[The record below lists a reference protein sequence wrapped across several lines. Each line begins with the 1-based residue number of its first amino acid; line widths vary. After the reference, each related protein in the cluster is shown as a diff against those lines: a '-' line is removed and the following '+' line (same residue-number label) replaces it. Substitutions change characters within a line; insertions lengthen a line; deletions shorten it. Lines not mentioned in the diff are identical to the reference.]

1 MALSTPTASPAV
13 VIREI
18 DLSGTV
24 PNVQSTTG
32 AAVGN
37 FRWGPVDERTL
48 VADESGLV
56 SVFASPNEDNA
67 VDFLSAAY
75 FLKYSNSLYVVRGN
89 NGGFNAHSATAKLP
103 RNITGFDSDGLGNI
117 VDSADRVGVLVKNED
132 HWNTAVKS
140 ALGSGDQQSSG
151 TWVAKYPGVLGN
163 ALSVSWCPAS
173 SNDSAFAGWT
183 YADEFDGAPG
193 TSDYATKY
201 NASNDEVHV
210 VVIDRTG
217 AFSGTPGTVIE
228 TFPYVSVAKGAVT
241 QDGSPNFISDVLNN
255 GSSYIW
261 NSYFGDDSA
270 FGATELNLGV
280 HWGKTPSVDSAVN
293 YIAGVDGTWDNDVV
307 TVSLGGGVNSS
318 ALTTSNIATAFDLFE
333 DKETVT
339 VDFLIAP
346 QQSSQTDAV
355 TVTNDLVSIAA
366 ARKDCVVCAS
376 PGRAAIINN
385 TNQVTDTIAFANAT
399 TRSSYLILDNNYF
412 KVFDKYNDQ
421 YVYIPAASSTAGLCA
436 ATDRDAAP
444 WFSPA
449 GQRRGNYLGITDIAA
464 NPNKTQRDELYKAS
478 VNPIANIP
486 GSGII
491 LFGDKTHL
499 GRPSAFDR
507 INVRRLFL
515 VLERAI
521 AEAAKNIMFE
531 INDEFTRAEF
541 VNIIEPVLREVKGR
555 RGITDFRVVADETN
569 NTAEVVD
576 RNEFIASIF
585 IKPARS
591 INFVTLNFV
600 AVRTG
605 VDFDEVVGVV

>member
-13 VIREI
+13 VVREI

-37 FRWGPVDERTL
+37 FRWGPVEERTL

-56 SVFASPNEDNA
+56 SVFAAPNEDNA

-75 FLKYSNSLYVVRGN
+75 FLKYSNSLFVVRGN
-89 NGGFNAHSATAKLP
+89 NGGLNAHSATTKLP
-103 RNITGFDSDGLGNI
+103 LGDSDGAGNPT
-117 VDSADRVGVLVKNED
+117 DSADRVGVLVKNET
-132 HWNTAVKS
+132 HWTDTVKS
-140 ALGSGDQQSSG
+140 ALGSTSGKQSTG
-151 TWVAKYPGVLGN
+151 TWVAKYPGTLGS
-163 ALSVSWCPAS
+163 ALSVSFCPAS
-173 SNDSAFAGWT
+173 SNDSAFDAWSYNT
-183 YADEFDGAPG
+183 NFDGAPG
-193 TSDYATKY
+193 TSSYATKY
-201 NASNDEVHV
+201 NATNDEVHV
-210 VVIDRTG
+210 AVIDRTG
-217 AFSGTPGTVIE
+217 ELSGTPGSVLE
-228 TFPYVSVAKGAVT
+228 VFPYLSVAKGAVT
-241 QDGSPNFISDVLNN
+241 DDGSPNYISDVLNN
-255 GSSYIW
+255 GSNYIW
-261 NSYFGDDSA
+261 NSYFGDDSNFA
-270 FGATELNLGV
+270 ADQLNLGV
-280 HWGKTPSVDSAVN
+280 HWGKTPSVDSALS
-293 YIAGVDGTWDNDVV
+293 YIDGVDGVWDNAVA
-307 TVSLGGGVNSS
+307 TTSLGGGVNSS
-318 ALTTSNIATAFDLFE
+318 DLGVDDIATSFALFD

-346 QQSSQTDAV
+346 QAATKTDAV
-355 TVTNDLVSIAA
+355 TIVNDLVSIATE
-366 ARKDCVVCAS
+366 RKDCVVTAS
-376 PGRAAIINN
+376 PNRAAIINN
-385 TNQVTDTIAFANAT
+385 TDQVGDTVDFANST

-421 YVYIPAASSTAGLCA
+421 YVNIPAASSTAGLCA

-464 NPNKTQRDELYKAS
+464 NPNKTQRDTLYKAGI
-478 VNPIANIP
+478 NPIANIP
-486 GSGII
+486 GSGVI

-569 NTAEVVD
+569 NTPAVID

-605 VDFDEVVGVV
+605 VDFDEVVGTV